1 MFQAKCFNEDILD
14 FISCYNVPS
23 FASSYKRQVNGS
35 LKENVGIG
43 K

>member
-1 MFQAKCFNEDILD
+1 MFQAKCCNEDILD

-23 FASSYKRQVNGS
+23 FACFYKTQVNGS
-35 LKENVGIG
+35 LREKVDIG

>member
-1 MFQAKCFNEDILD
+1 MFQAKCCNEDILD

-23 FASSYKRQVNGS
+23 FASFYKTQVKGS
-35 LKENVGIG
+35 LREKVDIG